1 MENVYALRGATT
13 VDDDKAELID
23 EAVKA
28 MMEEL
33 YKENRID
40 DSDICFVHFS
50 QTKDLISRNA
60 AAASRRGGYATTVPL
75 FCTQEADTENSLKH
89 AIRVLIMINHEKRNA
104 PVMVY
109 QNGAKVLRPDWNSVK
124 KD

>member
-28 MMEEL
+28 MMAEL
-33 YKENRID
+33 YNENKID

-50 QTKDLISRNA
+50 QTKDLRSRNA

-75 FCTQEADTENSLKH
+75 FCTQEADTENGLKH

>member
-28 MMEEL
+28 MMAEL
-33 YKENRID
+33 YNENKID

-50 QTKDLISRNA
+50 QTKDLRSRNA

-75 FCTQEADTENSLKH
+75 FCTQEADTENCLKH